1 MSQNSAP
8 PGDELASQEDLPAT
22 DHAKDQILRY
32 AGYLSDDF
40 AGEDGYSCE
49 GEYFIESNS
58 DAELVSGSDD
68 RAALYGVPD
77 YADEPEPPNPTQ
89 VADQTALFQ
98 SFSSRGIKP
107 ESRVH
112 SPDRYGA
119 IEEHHVCKSWSKRAL
134 PPEHCFCASP
144 L

>member
-49 GEYFIESNS
+49 GEYFTESNS
-58 DAELVSGSDD
+58 DVELVSDSDD
-68 RAALYGVPD
+68 RAELDGVPD
-77 YADEPEPPNPTQ
+77 YADEAEPPDLRSQ
-89 VADQTALFQ
+89 ARQ
-98 SFSSRGIKP
+98 
-107 ESRVH
+107 H
-112 SPDRYGA
+112 
-119 IEEHHVCKSWSKRAL
+119 
-134 PPEHCFCASP
+134 
-144 L
+144 